1 MKIFYGSSHTKFIM
15 QMTKSG
21 VKEYFVRRH
30 DLHCRFVGSKEEDE
44 GEGEEKERG
53 ARAQSSGPPS
63 ISANMPASYSIDLNV
78 HFSHARFA
86 R

>member
-1 MKIFYGSSHTKFIM
+1 M
-15 QMTKSG
+15 
-21 VKEYFVRRH
+21 
-30 DLHCRFVGSKEEDE
+30 HCRFVGSKEEDE

-78 HFSHARFA
+78 HFSHARCVSLT
-86 R
+86 RHLININSDNCKIVKSTTGC

>member
-1 MKIFYGSSHTKFIM
+1 M
-15 QMTKSG
+15 
-21 VKEYFVRRH
+21 
-30 DLHCRFVGSKEEDE
+30 HCRFVGSKEEDE

>member
-1 MKIFYGSSHTKFIM
+1 MY
-15 QMTKSG
+15 
-21 VKEYFVRRH
+21 
-30 DLHCRFVGSKEEDE
+30 DNLHFRFVGSKEEDE

-78 HFSHARFA
+78 HFSHARFVLC
-86 R
+86 

>member
-1 MKIFYGSSHTKFIM
+1 MNHSSNQIRNIELLIT
-15 QMTKSG
+15 
-21 VKEYFVRRH
+21 Y
-30 DLHCRFVGSKEEDE
+30 LLYRFVGSKEEDE

-78 HFSHARFA
+78 HFSHARFVSLT
-86 R
+86 